1 MEHNINKINI
11 SVLKKIFPQENCKDI
26 NNLKYDKEGLWSISH
41 PDSADTLTKNIID
54 FNLNIK
60 TICDMTASI
69 GGNTLSFAKC
79 FENVISIE
87 CNKIRFQYLQNN
99 INNYNYKNIILFN
112 DDSTNLIKKLQYQ
125 IDAVFI
131 DPPWGGPNYKKED
144 NLEIKLGSYKLD
156 EIINILKNFSYKN
169 NKIKLVIFKLPF
181 NYDYH
186 HTIIKNSFQ
195 NFKILK
201 EGNINYL
208 FINLHD
214 NKKANML
221 SC

>member
-1 MEHNINKINI
+1 MENNINI
-11 SVLKKIFPQENCKDI
+11 SVLKKIFPQENCKNI

-41 PDSADTLTKNIID
+41 PDSADTLSKNIITY
-54 FNLNIK
+54 NLDIK

-87 CNKIRFQYLQNN
+87 YDKNRFQYLQNN
-99 INNYNYKNIILFN
+99 INNYNFKNIILFN
-112 DDSTNLIKKLQYQ
+112 NNSTKLIKNLPYQ

-144 NLEIKLGSYKLD
+144 NIEIKLGSYKLN
-156 EIINILKNFSYKN
+156 EIITILKKFSYNN
-169 NKIKLVIFKLPF
+169 NKIKLIIFKLPY
-181 NYDYH
+181 NYH
-186 HTIIKNSFQ
+186 HKHIITNNSLQ

-214 NKKANML
+214 NKTTNML